1 MVKRYWRPP
10 PKYYDEDKLR
20 AIREI
25 AERLPA
31 LVEARD
37 EHSYVMLIDKA
48 TIDDLVRLFH
58 DAPEIL
64 VAHLFRPPESAFGEI
79 IHQQLHR

>member
-37 EHSYVMLIDKA
+37 EHSYVMLIESVPDMREG
-48 TIDDLVRLFH
+48 DDR
-58 DAPEIL
+58 
-64 VAHLFRPPESAFGEI
+64 
-79 IHQQLHR
+79 

>member
-37 EHSYVMLIDKA
+37 EHSYVMLIDKWFPDMTPEERTEKIKHFRA
-48 TIDDLVRLFH
+48 CVKEVYGDDR
-58 DAPEIL
+58 
-64 VAHLFRPPESAFGEI
+64 
-79 IHQQLHR
+79 